1 MEDKHFIQE
10 VIAESSAQLT
20 RTWNIYEAQKIELK
34 NMENNLKR
42 KLNDNFQFNQVTNQ
56 ETILKQNIQ
65 DLKEQLRILKQEKEE
80 VSRTFDDFQEIEDFK
95 IKMDMDFFQNK
106 NKWIEFIQYKLMKK
120 WLNAQVFF
128 NKWKINLKF

>member
-106 NKWIEFIQYKLMKK
+106 NK
-120 WLNAQVFF
+120 
-128 NKWKINLKF
+128 